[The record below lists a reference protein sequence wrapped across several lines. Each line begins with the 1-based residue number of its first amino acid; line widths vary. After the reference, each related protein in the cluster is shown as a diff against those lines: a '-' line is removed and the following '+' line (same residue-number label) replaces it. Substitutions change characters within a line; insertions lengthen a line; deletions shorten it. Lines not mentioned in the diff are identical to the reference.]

1 VAHAA
6 SDLSFRFDR
15 MSPPALALALLV
27 HAVMALALW
36 WLGHQATRPEQ
47 PERAIEVT
55 IERPPPAPKPEPPKP
70 EPPKPEPPKVQPEPV
85 QGLAPPAEITA
96 DRRTQVPGSKEQPRN
111 TEPAEQLGP
120 QTALAAPQPKAQPTP
135 PAPQPPQEAKPQPQP
150 QPQHPRPP
158 EQKPAPQAHAPAPHP
173 PAPRPPAH
181 SPLVARPQAPPPVAN
196 PGQGTSSPFVNPAD
210 TYNRALASDNYLWQ
224 VVRKLSG
231 YRYQAHVNVTQG
243 LTVVRIT
250 IARDGRLLDV
260 RVVRSSGF
268 RELDEGVVNG
278 IRRGSPYAPLPPNIQ
293 GASASFD
300 LPLVSVYR

>member
-1 VAHAA
+1 
-6 SDLSFRFDR
+6 
-15 MSPPALALALLV
+15 
-27 HAVMALALW
+27 
-36 WLGHQATRPEQ
+36 
-47 PERAIEVT
+47 
-55 IERPPPAPKPEPPKP
+55 
-70 EPPKPEPPKVQPEPV
+70 V

-158 EQKPAPQAHAPAPHP
+158 EQKPAPQAHAPAP
-173 PAPRPPAH
+173 
-181 SPLVARPQAPPPVAN
+181 QPPPVAN